1 MAKVETKIKDF
12 DVIRRLLVTEKSQLK
27 SGDAQYFFEVLMT
40 ATKPDVKRAVASVF
54 NVKVKSVTTLV
65 RKGKKRRFKGR
76 EGLQSD
82 KKIAM
87 VSLEAGQ
94 VIELGVGV

>member
-12 DVIRRLLVTEKSQLK
+12 DIIRRPLITEKSQNK

-40 ATKPDVKRAVASVF
+40 ATKSDVKRAVASVF
-54 NVKVKSVTTLV
+54 NVKVKSVNTLV

-76 EGLQSD
+76 EGVLSD
-82 KKIAM
+82 RKIAM
-87 VSLEAGQ
+87 VALESGQ